1 MNTMNI
7 HGVTRITV
15 GEPTVLDVHG
25 GVHTR
30 LVTIKHK
37 GGEFEITAFGA
48 KTAEGGPVTLHV
60 EGDPIFHD
68 YQEAC
73 DDLATLCAER
83 DELAGKL
90 DAAYNTV
97 EVLSSQL
104 DRANL
109 EIVRV
114 SEGVADLEME
124 NNRLRQEVDK
134 LHDRAREEASA

>member
-7 HGVTRITV
+7 HGVTSINV

-48 KTAEGGPVTLHV
+48 KTAEGVPVTLHV
-60 EGDPIFHD
+60 EDDPIFHD
-68 YQEAC
+68 YKEAC
-73 DDLATLCAER
+73 DDLATLVAER

-97 EVLSSQL
+97 EVLSAQL

-124 NNRLRQEVDK
+124 NNRLRQEVDR
-134 LHDRAREEASA
+134 LHDKVREEASA

>member
-48 KTAEGGPVTLHV
+48 KVAEGGPVTLHV
-60 EGDPIFHD
+60 EDDPIFHD
-68 YQEAC
+68 YKEAC
-73 DDLATLCAER
+73 DDLATLCVER
-83 DELAGKL
+83 DDLAGKL
-90 DAAYNTV
+90 ERAQNAV
-97 EVLSSQL
+97 ESLLGERDVY
-104 DRANL
+104 
-109 EIVRV
+109 VRRNI
-114 SEGVADLEME
+114 DLELDNE
-124 NNRLRQEVDK
+124 RLRQEVDR
-134 LHDRAREEASA
+134 LHDKMREEASA